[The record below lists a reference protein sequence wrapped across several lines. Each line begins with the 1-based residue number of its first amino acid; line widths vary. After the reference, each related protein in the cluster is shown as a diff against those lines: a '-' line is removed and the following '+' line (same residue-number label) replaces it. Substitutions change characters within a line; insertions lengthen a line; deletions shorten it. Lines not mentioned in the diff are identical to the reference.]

1 MGPIAPNNRYR
12 KIVVAVDKFKG
23 TMTAPQAAEAIKVG
37 IQKGFPEAEI
47 RLFPMADGGDGSLAV
62 VESAVGGKRVFT
74 EATNPLGTTIRA
86 PYLMLGDTAFVE
98 MAQVSGLNL
107 IPPQQRDILKASTY
121 GLGEVIR
128 HAVEVSRAR
137 KVVVAIGGSATNDG
151 GVGMLEALGFRYDAQ
166 TNTLDSS
173 QVDNVTPHLAETAIE
188 VACDVENPLLG
199 PNGATAIYGPQK
211 GATPENIPILEER
224 LAKWSEAVARWRGLP
239 PEELAQFPGAGAA
252 GGVGF
257 ALYGVL
263 KAKMLQGWRVFTD
276 MMNLE
281 EEIASVDLVITGEGR
296 FDGQSLE
303 GKLPLGIAQLC
314 AQYRKPLWL
323 LCGRNMVPEVIY
335 RSHGICRLV
344 SISALFPKDPMKN
357 AAEKLSA
364 AAFHIVNQ
372 NSFTNS

>member
-23 TMTAPQAAEAIKVG
+23 TMTASEAAEAIKSG
-37 IQKGFPEAEI
+37 IQKGFPQAQTK
-47 RLFPMADGGDGSLAV
+47 LFPMADGGDGSLSV
-62 VESAVGGKRVFT
+62 VESAVGGEKVFV
-74 EATNPLGTTIRA
+74 EATDPLGANIRA

-224 LAKWSEAVARWRGLP
+224 LAKWSEAVAQWRGLP
-239 PEELAQFPGAGAA
+239 AEELVQFPGAGAA

-257 ALYGVL
+257 ALHGVL

-281 EEIASVDLVITGEGR
+281 EEIASADLVITGEGR
-296 FDGQSLE
+296 FDRQSLE

-323 LCGRNMVPEVIY
+323 LCGKNSVHEVVY

-344 SISALFPKDPMKN
+344 AISSLFPKDPMKN

-364 AAFHIVNQ
+364 AAFHITNQ
-372 NSFTNS
+372 NPFTNS

>member
-23 TMTAPQAAEAIKVG
+23 TMTAPEAAEAIKVG
-37 IQKGFPEAEI
+37 IQKGFPDAEI

-74 EATNPLGTTIRA
+74 EATNPLGVTIRA

-107 IPPQQRDILKASTY
+107 IPPQQKDILKASTY

-151 GVGMLEALGFRYDAQ
+151 GIGMVEALGFRYDEKA
-166 TNTLDSS
+166 NMLDSS

-211 GATPENIPILEER
+211 GATPEIIPVLEQR

-239 PEELAQFPGAGAA
+239 SEVLAQFPGAGAA

-257 ALYGVL
+257 ALHGVF
-263 KAKMLQGWRVFTD
+263 KANMLQGWRVFTD

-281 EEIASVDLVITGEGR
+281 EEIASADLVITGEGR

-344 SISALFPKDPMKN
+344 SISSLFPKDPMKN

-364 AAFHIVNQ
+364 AAFHIVNH
-372 NSFTNS
+372 NSFTNF

>member
-1 MGPIAPNNRYR
+1 MGPIAPNNRYS

-23 TMTAPQAAEAIKVG
+23 TMTAPEAAEAIKVG
-37 IQKGFPEAEI
+37 IQKGFPDAEI
-47 RLFPMADGGDGSLAV
+47 RLFPMADGGDGSLSV
-62 VESAVGGKRVFT
+62 VESAVGGEKVFV
-74 EATNPLGTTIRA
+74 EATNPLGANIRA

-107 IPPQQRDILKASTY
+107 IPPQQRNILKASTY

-173 QVDNVTPHLAETAIE
+173 QVDSITPHLGGCSIE

-224 LAKWSEAVARWRGLP
+224 LAKWSEAVAQWRGLP
-239 PEELAQFPGAGAA
+239 SEELAQFPGAGAA

-257 ALYGVL
+257 ALHGVL
-263 KAKMLQGWRVFTD
+263 KANMLQGWRVFTD

-281 EEIASVDLVITGEGR
+281 EEIASADLVITGEGQ
-296 FDGQSLE
+296 F
-303 GKLPLGIAQLC
+303 PL
-314 AQYRKPLWL
+314 K
-323 LCGRNMVPEVIY
+323 
-335 RSHGICRLV
+335 
-344 SISALFPKDPMKN
+344 
-357 AAEKLSA
+357 
-364 AAFHIVNQ
+364 
-372 NSFTNS
+372 